1 MNMNLS
7 DYAMCVLVDNK
18 ERNFW
23 LDEDNHFIMRS
34 HEAKALCELYNYIEE
49 EDRLDYWTFT
59 KSPIAYD
66 FGNVCCSNFKEL
78 GEALWETLPEY
89 YITELQQCIEVDD
102 EYLKKQWFVAKQ
114 VIDLFIYTNN
124 YTQRHTYLHENK
136 KIERILEPF
145 KKLQD
150 TI

>member
-1 MNMNLS
+1 MNLS
-7 DYAMCVLVDNK
+7 DYAMVILVDNE
-18 ERNFW
+18 ERKFW
-23 LDEDNHFIMRS
+23 LDENNHFIMRS
-34 HEAKALCELYNYIEE
+34 HEAKALCHLYNYIEE

-89 YITELQQCIEVDD
+89 YIRTLSNMEIDD
-102 EYLKKQWFVAKQ
+102 EDLKNEYFVAKEC
-114 VIDLFIYTNN
+114 IDLFINTHN
-124 YTQRHTYLHENK
+124 YTQRHTYLHENE